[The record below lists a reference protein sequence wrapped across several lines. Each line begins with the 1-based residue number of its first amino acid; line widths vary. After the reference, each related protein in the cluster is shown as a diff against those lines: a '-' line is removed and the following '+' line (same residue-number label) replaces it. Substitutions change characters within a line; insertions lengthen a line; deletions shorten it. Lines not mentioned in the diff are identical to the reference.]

1 MPQSGRIAPLRDGCA
16 GHRHDHDD
24 RRRHRA
30 GRDASASCAA
40 RSPTSEQARRT
51 AEDASRVKDEFL
63 ATLSHEI
70 RTPLNA
76 VLGWTRIL
84 LVRAHLDDADT

>member
-1 MPQSGRIAPLRDGCA
+1 M
-16 GHRHDHDD
+16 
-24 RRRHRA
+24 
-30 GRDASASCAA
+30 
-40 RSPTSEQARRT
+40 
-51 AEDASRVKDEFL
+51 AEEASRVKDEFL

-84 LVRAHLDDADT
+84 RRRETVDAATLERGARGDRAQRHGAGSR